1 MEFRQIA
8 QKLGVE
14 QYPAEL
20 DKLYKENDTPACDF
34 SLMERLQTEY
44 DLFGD
49 YYDKVREAA
58 QQINSDPA
66 RSAWVR
72 TTVSFAKDADV
83 ETACTVPAP
92 ATDGTAAGDFLPLFT
107 LLPQIP
113 KAIAEYKKRGFSYD
127 EILDIMK
134 DFRLSFGIV
143 EEQTGSSGVE
153 NIYYGWLTIFAKAQ
167 IFCLMG
173 LQFEFFKLPKGVLWL
188 RNRTTGEVVPVMLE
202 GTFHASGIQRLGSL
216 GYADAEGAFTP
227 AFSEDEKNYYGH
239 GVHDC
244 IVSAT
249 QETFSKDV
257 WEGIG
262 RPRGFCMNIHVPRGS
277 DISTETVMTA
287 CKQARQIV
295 RTRYPELPDYC
306 LVMGISW
313 LLNPKLR
320 EIQGE
325 RAKTVQFMECFHKY
339 PKLDTHA
346 DSVFSFVFG
355 KKYENYA
362 GLPENTSLQRKLK
375 KLYLDGGCL
384 HGYSGAI
391 YIEEK

>member
-14 QYPAEL
+14 RYPKEL
-20 DKLYKENDTPACDF
+20 DKLYVDNKTPACDL
-34 SLMERLQTEY
+34 SLIDALQTEWN
-44 DLFGD
+44 LFGD
-49 YYDKVREAA
+49 FYNKVKDAA
-58 QQINSDPA
+58 EQINSDPV

-92 ATDGTAAGDFLPLFT
+92 ASDGTAAGDFLPLFT

-113 KAIAEYKKRGFSYD
+113 SAIAEYEKHGFSRD

-153 NIYYGWLTIFAKAQ
+153 YIYYGWLTIFAKAQ

-173 LQFEFFKLPKGVLWL
+173 LQFEFFKLPKGTLWL

-202 GTFHASGIQRLGSL
+202 GTFHFSGIQRLGSL
-216 GYADAEGAFTP
+216 GYEDTEGAFTP
-227 AFSEDEKNYYGH
+227 AFSQDERNYYGH

-244 IVSAT
+244 VVSAA
-249 QETFSKDV
+249 QETFPKDI
-257 WEGIG
+257 WECIG
-262 RPRGFCMNIHVPRGS
+262 HPQGFCMNIHVPRGS
-277 DISTETVMTA
+277 DISTENVMTA
-287 CKQARQIV
+287 CKRARELV
-295 RTRYPELPDYC
+295 KTRYPERPEFC

-313 LLNPKLR
+313 LLNPLLR

-325 RAKTVQFMECFHKY
+325 KAKTTQFMECFIKY
-339 PKLDTHA
+339 PKLDPHA

-355 KKYENYA
+355 KKYKNYA
-362 GLPENTSLQRKLK
+362 ELPENTSLQRKLK

-391 YIEEK
+391 YIC